1 MIRSRV
7 RSPLCLAIVATVSLI
22 AGGCTSGSSH
32 QEQCF
37 ILEAARAGDPLQPV
51 SDGSLSVHRFTVD
64 TAFAAKNMVYRL
76 DEFKYEADYYRQFL
90 ISPGVMITEKTRDWL
105 VASGLFRT
113 VLPSGSR
120 VVPAYTLEG
129 NVTALYGDFT
139 SGSAPTAVMEIRFF
153 LVENAPAREKVVCAK
168 TYRATNA
175 VPSRATDDF
184 IGALNR
190 DLTEILTRLEADLQ
204 EVLSAREPASPA
216 QQNSQ

>member
-7 RSPLCLAIVATVSLI
+7 RSPLCLAIVVTVSLI

-32 QEQCF
+32 REQYF
-37 ILEAARAGDPLQPV
+37 ILEAARRGDPLQPV

-64 TAFAAKNMVYRL
+64 AAFAAKNMVYRL

-105 VASGLFRT
+105 AASGLFCT

-120 VVPAYTLEG
+120 VVPAHMLEG

-139 SGSAPTAVMEIRFF
+139 SESAPTAVMEIRFF
-153 LVENAPAREKVVCAK
+153 LLGNAAGADRVVFSRS
-168 TYRATNA
+168 YRAACA
-175 VPSRATDDF
+175 VPSRTTPDF
-184 IGALNR
+184 IDAMNR
-190 DLTEILTRLEADLQ
+190 SLADILTRLEADL
-204 EVLSAREPASPA
+204 A
-216 QQNSQ
+216 QALAAKADATGNATGR